1 MKKDEHL
8 ENQKGSLRGFFT
20 FLVAVAH
27 GAARYIWGA
36 TAAAGRNGNGN
47 LHRKV
52 VYVVVDLARAADCA
66 PLTRCFS

>member
-1 MKKDEHL
+1 MSRKNL
-8 ENQKGSLRGFFT
+8 VNWRSVMSAGSK
-20 FLVAVAH
+20 
-27 GAARYIWGA
+27 GAAA
-36 TAAAGRNGNGN
+36 ALAAAGRNGNGN